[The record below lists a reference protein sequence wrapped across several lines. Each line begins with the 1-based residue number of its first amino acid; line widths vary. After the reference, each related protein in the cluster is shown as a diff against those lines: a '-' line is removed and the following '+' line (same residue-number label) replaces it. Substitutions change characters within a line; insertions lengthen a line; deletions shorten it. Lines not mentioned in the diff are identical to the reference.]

1 MSRDLRG
8 RQRSCVWRRARTDV
22 ACLPGGSLDISIDA
36 GGGPPVVLLP
46 RLRHAAG
53 HVQGTGRPAGGA
65 LVSRRSGRTCS
76 HGSGRWRYHT
86 VVDAFTTALDDLR
99 IERATLLGHSFG
111 GGIELGFAA
120 RSPDRVTELVF
131 SDTLADAR
139 EWGLSREA
147 LRHPSGILRLAT
159 PAATTAFALSWAT
172 HPRQLVDAAWWAF
185 RSNREGER
193 DAVAGAGIRA
203 HVLWANRDSILD
215 RADGIR
221 FAEELHATFT
231 VGSRADGGPIDHDW
245 MFQQPELFYAHLE
258 KLPLVA
264 LSP

>member
-1 MSRDLRG
+1 MA
-8 RQRSCVWRRARTDV
+8 RAPV
-22 ACLPGGSLDISIDA
+22 SLDISIDA
-36 GGGPPVVLLP
+36 GGGPPVVLL
-46 RLRHAAG
+46 HGFAM
-53 HVQGTGRPAGGA
+53 RPATYRG
-65 LVSRRSGRTCS
+65 LVDLLAARCRVIVPDLFAWR
-76 HGSGRWRYHT
+76 GRWRYHT
-86 VVDAFTTALDDLR
+86 VVDAFTTALDGLR

>member
-1 MSRDLRG
+1 
-8 RQRSCVWRRARTDV
+8 VARAPV
-22 ACLPGGSLDISIDA
+22 SLDIPIDA
-36 GGGPPVVLLP
+36 GAGPAVVLL
-46 RLRHAAG
+46 HGFAM
-53 HVQGTGRPAGGA
+53 RPATYRG
-65 LVSRRSGRTCS
+65 LVDLLAARCRVIVPDLFAWR
-76 HGSGRWRYHT
+76 GRWRYQA
-86 VVDAFTTALDDLR
+86 VVDAFTTALDGLR

-159 PAATTAFALSWAT
+159 PAATTAFALGWAT

-193 DAVAGAGIRA
+193 EAVADAGIRA